1 MKASIIITTYNR
13 PEFLKRAILSCIS
26 QKTSYKFEIIVADDN
41 GINTA
46 AQIETA
52 AVVSKY
58 DDIKY
63 LPLEKNSGACI
74 ARNEGSEMAVGEY
87 LFFLD
92 DDDEYLQDKLQIQI
106 DFLEN
111 NKDYD
116 GSLAAFKR
124 LDEKGSEILSA
135 TNFPVAGDFKKFVLE
150 GNFFTPMI
158 CIRKKSFIK
167 SGGFIDIPRFQD
179 RFYMMSML
187 KQDFKFGVLPVQ
199 LHVMY
204 EHSAD
209 RITSKSLE
217 KTKNALSQIMNWLN
231 TYKPLFT
238 NQEWEKIE
246 IDSLK
251 KVAISYYNSSSKK
264 ERRKATKLYWD
275 IFRKTFVFSD
285 FILMIKSLVK

>member
-26 QKTSYKFEIIVADDN
+26 QKTSYKFGIIVVDDN
-41 GINTA
+41 GINTPS
-46 AQIETA
+46 QIETA
-52 AVVSKY
+52 SVVSEY
-58 DDIKY
+58 DEVKY

-74 ARNEGSEMAVGEY
+74 ARNEGAEVAEGEY

-92 DDDEYLQDKLQIQI
+92 DDDEYLQNKLQIQI

-124 LDEKGSEILSA
+124 LDEKGNEIISI
-135 TNFPVAGDFKKFVLE
+135 TNFPVVGDFKNFVLE

-187 KQDFKFGVLPVQ
+187 KEDFKFGVLHDQ
-199 LHVMY
+199 LHIMY
-204 EHSAD
+204 EHSVD

-217 KTKNALSQIMNWLN
+217 KTQNALSQIMNWLQS
-231 TYKPLFT
+231 YRPLFT
-238 NQEWEKIE
+238 NEEWEKIE

-251 KVAISYYNSSSKK
+251 KIAISFYNSSSKND
-264 ERRKATKLYWD
+264 RREAAKLYWD
-275 IFRKTFVFSD
+275 IFIKTFVFSD